1 MPSIY
6 NCELE
11 LLIICT
17 TLINM
22 YLIYII
28 TVKSKSL
35 YSKEINN
42 GKQIMFEFIPSSTM
56 MNGYFDRAIWRII
69 LVDLDVIKLDIFD
82 KLVKTTG
89 SRLENW
95 SRESWSE
102 LD

>member
-1 MPSIY
+1 MV
-6 NCELE
+6 
-11 LLIICT
+11 
-17 TLINM
+17 M
-22 YLIYII
+22 Y
-28 TVKSKSL
+28 
-35 YSKEINN
+35 
-42 GKQIMFEFIPSSTM
+42 
-56 MNGYFDRAIWRII
+56 